1 MALAIPGI
9 SNENSFFSEHYLATL
24 FDRHRRE
31 WERQVDFNSRKT
43 ASHRQLQGLFL
54 RSRHALVKGQ
64 QGQFLHHDA
73 GKFQH
78 VLLDALGY
86 DRRVT
91 REVVEFQGQAVG
103 IPALARVGRGE
114 EADAMWILEVRE
126 AVGDDQWGQ
135 DPLALSYKPELFVS
149 NDLALPDENTTVREA
164 IDGGILNEQRP
175 PRWIMVFTMAQ
186 IVLLDRYKWS
196 DERLLRFDLEA
207 VLTQP
212 QATSWQSMRA
222 LLHRES
228 LVPQGEMR
236 GIERFDEESR
246 RHAHG
251 VSADLKYALREAVE
265 VLGNAS
271 VEQLICQRRIQR
283 RAIWEGS
290 NGIDAE
296 QLTRE
301 CLRYMYRLLFLLF
314 AEAQPHLGHEAL
326 KSPVFQNGYS
336 LEKLRNVEILQ
347 ISEDDRSYFLHES
360 LKTLFRF
367 FHEGTP
373 FRGIEILRDPTGILR
388 HDFVVD
394 PLGVELFESTH
405 TPLLDSMRISDRT
418 WRRII
423 ELLSLSRPG
432 KHGRGRISY
441 AQLGVNQLGAVYEAL
456 LSYTGFFAR
465 EDLVEVKRAQDDNPD
480 ELERAW
486 FVTVAQSQDYEQ
498 DEVVYDGNEP
508 RIYPRGTFIYRLTG
522 YGREETA
529 SYYTPETLT
538 RTTVKY
544 ALAAT
549 LKTASADHILSMR
562 ICEPAMGSAAFLIE
576 AVNQLADLY
585 LQKKQQELEDVIPVD
600 DLPRERQR
608 VRVFITARNA
618 FGVDINPGALELGQ
632 ISLWLNCMEPG
643 GFRPDFSRTLH
654 SGNSLLGAG
663 CKVVPFQESKLRM
676 RMSQEETLPMK
687 DGLHDRKR
695 NEIYHFLL
703 PLPEMVQIKGRDV
716 NDLLSEAAA
725 QARDWVRKVKRP
737 YRVEDYEVLQGLSA
751 VVDLLW
757 ITALEKREAWRAEYE
772 AMIPAV
778 YGQNPA
784 ADNPQSPPIWH
795 CEEYERLHTAMDY
808 WCSLWFWP
816 LDKLGVLPGREQ
828 FLEEM
833 NLILTGTSEDV
844 SGTIDWVRRAELED
858 IQERTLQTLLD
869 RPGDHIDLS
878 GLSEAMPKRIPI
890 VEEVSERER
899 FFHWDLELADILLQ
913 DRGFD
918 LIVGNPPWVKLDW
931 TEKNSLAQYDPQ
943 VITRRLRAVEI
954 GRRKIGILDSEE
966 KQSEFLERYR
976 HASGTASFCQHSGN
990 YPFLSGIQPNT
1001 YKNFLARAF
1010 ELIGSSGGI
1019 GFIHPLDHLNDPK
1032 GMVFREAC
1040 YRRQAWL
1047 FQFANER
1054 SRYLFTDIHHNT
1066 TFAIGVY
1073 KGSEGQPRFGMI
1085 SNLYAPDTIEEC
1097 LNHDGGGPVP
1107 SIKNSDG
1114 NWQLKGHRSRVID
1127 INESSLGLL
1136 GAILDPGV
1144 PPNKVRLPLLH
1155 SKELADALI
1164 KITQVP
1170 RRLGDL
1176 KGKYAQDRMWDET
1189 NDGRP
1194 PEAVFRRDTAFFDS
1208 PEDMILSGPMF
1219 SLGNPLA
1226 KCPRP
1231 HCKHNQD
1238 YDVIDLT
1245 AIPDDYLPR
1254 ANYTPVIPWDEYRS
1268 RTRSVPWNKGI
1279 KHIDCNRI
1287 VVRKRVGAASERTL
1301 QCALI
1306 GEGSGHLHSCVSI
1319 GFRDPHILVNTCTLW
1334 NSLPFDF
1341 LAKSFQVAD
1350 ILPSF
1355 TDQLPLPDLPCT
1367 ASHRTLQLNCLT
1379 DSYTRLWNEQA
1390 YRYSSSGW
1398 TSSHPSLDLEGV
1410 SCATQNWTRSCSL
1423 RSDYARRQA
1432 LLEIDVMVAM
1442 ALDLSF
1448 EELVQIY
1455 RLVFPVMRSYE
1466 DNTWYDQKGRIVWSN
1481 RPGKGLKQSR
1491 KDWEHHRKMKC
1502 GVLPEIIVDN
1512 TMPGGPQIRTIEYVA
1527 PFTKPNLEEDYRQAW
1542 QYFEKH
1548 L

>member
-24 FDRHRRE
+24 FERHRRE
-31 WERQVDFNSRKT
+31 WERQVDFSSRNT

-54 RSRHALVKGQ
+54 RSRHALMKGQ
-64 QGQFLHHDA
+64 QGQFLPHDA
-73 GKFQH
+73 GEFQH
-78 VLLDALGY
+78 ALLDALGY

-91 REVVEFQGQAVG
+91 REVVEFQGQTVG
-103 IPALARVGRGE
+103 IPVLARVGRGE
-114 EADAMWILEVRE
+114 EADALWILEVRE
-126 AVGDDQWGQ
+126 AVCEDQWGQ
-135 DPLALSYKPELFVS
+135 DPLGLSYKPELYVS
-149 NDLALPDENTTVREA
+149 NDISLPDENTTVREV
-164 IDGGILNEQRP
+164 IDGGLLNEQRP

-196 DERLLRFDLEA
+196 DERLLRFDLET

-228 LVPQGEMR
+228 LVPQGEVR

-246 RHAHG
+246 HHAHG

-265 VLGNAS
+265 VLGNAA
-271 VEQLICQRRIQR
+271 VDNLITQRRLQR
-283 RAIWEGS
+283 RAIWEGP

-326 KSPVFQNGYS
+326 RSPVFLNGYS
-336 LEKLRNVEILQ
+336 LEKLRNVEIKQ
-347 ISEDDRSYFLHES
+347 IAEEEESYFLHES

-373 FRGIEILRDPTGILR
+373 LRDSAVLRDPTSSLK

-394 PLGVELFESTH
+394 PVGAELFESTH

-432 KHGRGRISY
+432 KYGRGRISY

-486 FVTVAQSQDYEQ
+486 FVTLPQSEGYEE
-498 DEVVYDGNEP
+498 DEVVYDGNQP
-508 RIYPRGTFIYRLTG
+508 RVYPRGAFIYRLTG

-529 SYYTPETLT
+529 SYYTPESLT

-544 ALAAT
+544 ALAAS
-549 LKTASADHILSMR
+549 LKNASADQILSMR

-576 AVNQLADLY
+576 AINQLADHY
-585 LQKKQQELEDVIPVD
+585 LQKKQQQLGNVIPVD

-608 VRVFITARNA
+608 VRAYITARNA

-632 ISLWLNCMEPG
+632 ISLWLNCMESG
-643 GFRPDFSRTLH
+643 GFRPDFGRTLH
-654 SGNSLLGAG
+654 IGNSLLGAG
-663 CKVVPFQESKLRM
+663 CKVVPFQESKSRI
-676 RMSQEETLPMK
+676 RMSQEETRPVKGRLR
-687 DGLHDRKR
+687 DRKS

-703 PLPEMVQIKGRDV
+703 PLAEMVQIKGRDV
-716 NDLLSEAAA
+716 NDLLPEAMA
-725 QARDWVRKVKRP
+725 QAKDWIREVKRP
-737 YRVEDYEVLQGLSA
+737 YRVEEYEVLQGLSVA
-751 VVDLLW
+751 IDILFVSV
-757 ITALEKREAWRAEYE
+757 LEKRTAWRAEYE

-795 CEEYERLHTAMDY
+795 CEEYERLRIAMDY

-833 NLILTGTSEDV
+833 NLILTGTSAVV
-844 SGTIDWVRRAELED
+844 SGTVDWVQQAELED
-858 IQERTLQTLLD
+858 IKERSLQTLLD
-869 RPGDHIDLS
+869 RPGDHVDLS
-878 GLSEAMPKRIPI
+878 GLTDAMPTRIPL
-890 VEEVSERER
+890 VKEVSERER
-899 FFHWDLELADILLQ
+899 FLHWDLELADILLQ
-913 DRGFD
+913 DQGFD
-918 LIVGNPPWVKLDW
+918 LLVGNPPWVKLDW
-931 TEKNSLAQYDPQ
+931 TEKNSLAKYEPQ

-954 GRRKIGILDSEE
+954 GQRKLGILDSEE

-1001 YKNFLARAF
+1001 YKTFLARAF

-1085 SNLYAPDTIEEC
+1085 SNLYAPETIEEC
-1097 LNHDGGGPVP
+1097 LNHDGAGPIP

-1127 INESSLGLL
+1127 VNDSSLGRL
-1136 GAILDPGV
+1136 GAILDPEV
-1144 PPNKVRLPLLH
+1144 PPSQVRLPLLH
-1155 SKELADALI
+1155 SRELADALI

-1176 KGKYAQDRMWDET
+1176 KGEYLQDAMWHET
-1189 NDGRP
+1189 SDGRP
-1194 PEAVFRRDTAFFDS
+1194 PEAVFRRETAFYDA
-1208 PEDMILSGPMF
+1208 PEDMILSGPIF

-1231 HCKHNQD
+1231 QCKHNQD

-1245 AIPDDYLPR
+1245 AIPDNYLPR
-1254 ANYTPVIPWDEYRS
+1254 VNYTPQIPWDAYRS
-1268 RTRSVPWNKGI
+1268 KVRSVPWDRHKR
-1279 KHIDCNRI
+1279 HIDCERI
-1287 VVRKRVGAASERTL
+1287 ILREYVGAASERTL
-1301 QCALI
+1301 QNAIVVQGLGTVNSSQTLSFQKRMTLSKVGALW
-1306 GEGSGHLHSCVSI
+1306 S
-1319 GFRDPHILVNTCTLW
+1319 
-1334 NSLPFDF
+1334 SLIFDF
-1341 LAKSFQVAD
+1341 MAKSYQLVH
-1350 ILPSF
+1350 ITESF
-1355 TDQLPLPDLPCT
+1355 LSRLPLIDLPDT
-1367 ASHRTLQLNCLT
+1367 AIHRTLQLNCLT
-1379 DSYTRLWNEQA
+1379 SHYAQLWNTAALLSPQ
-1390 YRYSSSGW
+1390 GW
-1398 TSSHPSLDLEGV
+1398 TSSHPCLDSEGV
-1410 SCATQNWTRSCSL
+1410 EWTTGKWSRNCAL
-1423 RSDYARRQA
+1423 RTDYARRQA

-1442 ALDLSF
+1442 TLDLSL
-1448 EELVQIY
+1448 EELLQIY
-1455 RLVFPVMRSYE
+1455 RLVFPVLRSYE
-1466 DNTWYDQKGRIVWSN
+1466 DNTWYDQEGRIVWSK
-1481 RPGKGLKQSR
+1481 RLGKGLKRSR
-1491 KDWEHHRKMKC
+1491 KEWESHREMKS
-1502 GVLPEIIVDN
+1502 GILTEVIEDN
-1512 TMPGGPQIRTIEYVA
+1512 TMPGGPQKRTIEYLA

>member
-1 MALAIPGI
+1 
-9 SNENSFFSEHYLATL
+9 
-24 FDRHRRE
+24 
-31 WERQVDFNSRKT
+31 
-43 ASHRQLQGLFL
+43 
-54 RSRHALVKGQ
+54 
-64 QGQFLHHDA
+64 
-73 GKFQH
+73 
-78 VLLDALGY
+78 
-86 DRRVT
+86 
-91 REVVEFQGQAVG
+91 
-103 IPALARVGRGE
+103 
-114 EADAMWILEVRE
+114 
-126 AVGDDQWGQ
+126 
-135 DPLALSYKPELFVS
+135 
-149 NDLALPDENTTVREA
+149 
-164 IDGGILNEQRP
+164 
-175 PRWIMVFTMAQ
+175 MVFTMAQ
-186 IVLLDRYKWS
+186 ILLLDRYKWS
-196 DERLLRFDLEA
+196 DERVLRFDLET

-222 LLHRES
+222 LLHSES
-228 LVPQGEMR
+228 LVPQGEVR

-246 RHAHG
+246 HHAHG

-265 VLGNAS
+265 VLGNAA
-271 VEQLICQRRIQR
+271 VEQLIWKRRIQR
-283 RAIWEGS
+283 RAIWEGP

-336 LEKLRNVEILQ
+336 LENLRNVEIKQ
-347 ISEDDRSYFLHES
+347 IAEEEESYFLHES

-373 FRGIEILRDPTGILR
+373 LRDSAVLRDPTSSLK

-394 PLGVELFESTH
+394 PAGAELFESVH
-405 TPLLDSMRISDRT
+405 TPLLDSLRISDRT

-423 ELLSLSRPG
+423 ELLSLSRSG

-486 FVTVAQSQDYEQ
+486 FVTLAQSEDYEQ
-498 DEVVYDGNEP
+498 DEVVYDGNQP
-508 RIYPRGTFIYRLTG
+508 RIYPRSTFIYRLTG

-529 SYYTPETLT
+529 SYYTPESLT

-544 ALAAT
+544 ALASS
-549 LKTASADHILSMR
+549 LKTASADQILSVR

-576 AVNQLADLY
+576 AVNQLADHY
-585 LQKKQQELEDVIPVD
+585 LQQKQLELGDAIPVD

-608 VRVFITARNA
+608 VRTYITARNA

-643 GFRPDFSRTLH
+643 GYRPDFSRSLH
-654 SGNSLLGAG
+654 NGNSLLGAG
-663 CKVVPFQESKLRM
+663 CKVVPFQESKSRIQ
-676 RMSQEETLPMK
+676 MSQEETHPMK
-687 DGLHDRKR
+687 GRLYDRKSS
-695 NEIYHFLL
+695 EIYHFLL
-703 PLPEMVQIKGRDV
+703 PLAEMVQIKGRDV
-716 NDLLSEAAA
+716 NDLLPEAMA
-725 QARDWVRKVKRP
+725 QARDWVREVKRS
-737 YRVEDYEVLQGLSA
+737 YRVEEYEVLQGLSV
-751 VVDLLW
+751 VVDLLFF
-757 ITALEKREAWRAEYE
+757 TVLEKRAAWRAEYE

-778 YGQNPA
+778 YGQKPV
-784 ADNPQSPPIWH
+784 ADRPKSLPLWH
-795 CEEYERLHTAMDY
+795 CEEYERLQMAMDY

-816 LDKLGVLPGREQ
+816 LEKLEALPSIEQ

-833 NLILTGTSEDV
+833 SLILTG
-844 SGTIDWVRRAELED
+844 RRADITGTVDWIGQMELED
-858 IQERTLQTLLD
+858 IQERSLQTLLE
-869 RPGDHIDLS
+869 RPGDHLDLS
-878 GLSEAMPKRIPI
+878 GLTDAMPTRIPI
-890 VEEVSERER
+890 VKEVSERER
-899 FFHWDLELADILLQ
+899 FFHWDLELADILLLDQ
-913 DRGFD
+913 GFD

-931 TEKNSLAQYDPQ
+931 TEKNSLAKYEPQ
-943 VITRRLRAVEI
+943 VITRSLRAVEI
-954 GRRKIGILDSEE
+954 GRRKLDILDSEE
-966 KQSEFLERYR
+966 KQYEFLERYR
-976 HASGTASFCQHSGN
+976 HSSGSASFCQYSGN
-990 YPFLSGIQPNT
+990 YPYLSGVQPNT
-1001 YKNFLARAF
+1001 YKCFLTRAF
-1010 ELIGSSGGI
+1010 DLIRASGRI
-1019 GFIHPLDHLNDPK
+1019 GLIHPLDHLNDPK
-1032 GMVFREAC
+1032 GKVFREAC

-1047 FQFANER
+1047 FQFANAR
-1054 SRYLFTDIHHNT
+1054 KRYMFADIHPQA
-1066 TFAIGVY
+1066 TFTIGIYSGLENEPHFSIVA
-1073 KGSEGQPRFGMI
+1073 
-1085 SNLYAPDTIEEC
+1085 NLCAPDTIEEC
-1097 LNHDGGGPVP
+1097 LNHDGAGPIP

-1127 INESSLGLL
+1127 INDSSLGQL

-1144 PPNKVRLPLLH
+1144 PPNQMRLPLLH
-1155 SKELADALI
+1155 SSELADALI

-1170 RRLGDL
+1170 SRLGDL
-1176 KGKYAQDRMWDET
+1176 KGEYAQDRMWDET

-1194 PEAVFRRDTAFFDS
+1194 PEAVFRREPAFYSS
-1208 PEDMILSGPMF
+1208 PADMILSGPHF

-1231 HCKHNQD
+1231 KCKNSVD

-1268 RTRSVPWNKGI
+1268 KVRSVPWDQDI

-1287 VVRKRVGAASERTL
+1287 IVRRRAVAANERTL
-1301 QCALI
+1301 QCALVP
-1306 GEGSGHLHSCVSI
+1306 EGFAHVNVCESLS
-1319 GFRDPHILVNTCTLW
+1319 FADQPTLVNICALW

-1341 LAKSFQVAD
+1341 ITKSFQVLD
-1350 ILPSF
+1350 IFPSF
-1355 TDQLPLPDLPCT
+1355 TSQLPLVSLPST
-1367 ASHRTLQLNCLT
+1367 ALHRTLQLNCLT
-1379 DSYTRLWNEQA
+1379 SFSAILWEDLA
-1390 YRYSSSGW
+1390 PCFTPLAWSG
-1398 TSSHPSLDLEGV
+1398 SHPSLHLEGE
-1410 SCATQNWTRSCSL
+1410 SQANQQWTRSCAL

-1442 ALDLSF
+1442 ALDLSIDD
-1448 EELVQIY
+1448 LLHIY
-1455 RLVFPVMRSYE
+1455 RLVFPVMHSYE

-1481 RPGKGLKQSR
+1481 RAGKGLKKSR
-1491 KDWEHHRKMKC
+1491 RDWEFHRKMKC
-1502 GVLPEIIVDN
+1502 GVLPEVIEDN
-1512 TMPGGPQIRTIEYVA
+1512 TKPGGPQTRTIEYVA

>member
-1 MALAIPGI
+1 MALAFPGI

-31 WERQVDFNSRKT
+31 WERQVDFSSRET
-43 ASHRQLQGLFL
+43 ASYRQLQGLFL
-54 RSRHALVKGQ
+54 RSRHALLRGQ
-64 QGQFLHHDA
+64 LGQFLPKDA
-73 GKFQH
+73 AEFQYA
-78 VLLDALGY
+78 LLDALGY
-86 DRRVT
+86 ARRVT
-91 REVVEFQGQAVG
+91 RDVVEFQGHSVG
-103 IPALARVGRGE
+103 IPVLARVGRGE
-114 EADAMWILEVRE
+114 EADALWILEVRE
-126 AVGDDQWGQ
+126 DTIDEQWGQ
-135 DPLALSYKPELFVS
+135 DPLDLSYKSELYAS
-149 NDLALPDENTTVREA
+149 NDLVLPEEDTSVREI
-164 IDGGILNEQRP
+164 IDGGIFNQQRP
-175 PRWIMVFTMAQ
+175 PRWIMVLTMAQ

-196 DERLLRFDLEA
+196 DERLLRFDLET

-228 LVPQGEMR
+228 LVPKVEVR

-246 RHAHG
+246 LHAHG

-265 VLGNAS
+265 VLGNAA
-271 VEQLICQRRIQR
+271 VEQLIWKRRTQR
-283 RAIWEGS
+283 RAIWEGP

-336 LEKLRNVEILQ
+336 LEKLRNVEIMQ
-347 ISEDDRSYFLHES
+347 IAEEEESYFLHES

-367 FHEGTP
+367 FNEGTP
-373 FRGIEILRDPTGILR
+373 YRDIEILRDLAGILR

-394 PLGVELFESTH
+394 PVGAELFESTH

-456 LSYTGFFAR
+456 LSFTGFFAR

-486 FVTVAQSQDYEQ
+486 FVTLTQSEDYEQ
-498 DEVVYDGNEP
+498 DEVVYDSNQP
-508 RIYPRGTFIYRLTG
+508 RKYPRGTFIYRLTG

-529 SYYTPETLT
+529 SYYTPESLT
-538 RTTVKY
+538 QTTVKY
-544 ALAAT
+544 ALAAS
-549 LKTASADHILSMR
+549 LKTASADQILSMR

-576 AVNQLADLY
+576 AINQLAGYY
-585 LQKKQQELEDVIPVD
+585 LQKKQQELGDVIPAD

-608 VRVFITARNA
+608 VRAYITARNA

-632 ISLWLNCMEPG
+632 ISLWLNCMESG
-643 GFRPDFSRTLH
+643 GFRPDFGRTLH
-654 SGNSLLGAG
+654 IGNSLLGAG
-663 CKVVPFQESKLRM
+663 CKVVPFQESKSRI
-676 RMSQEETLPMK
+676 RMSQEEACPVKGRLR
-687 DGLHDRKR
+687 DRKS

-703 PLPEMVQIKGRDV
+703 PLAEMVQIKGRDV
-716 NDLLSEAAA
+716 NDLLPEAMA
-725 QARDWVRKVKRP
+725 QARDWIREVKRP
-737 YRVEDYEVLQGLSA
+737 YRVEEYEVLQGLS
-751 VVDLLW
+751 VVIDLLFV
-757 ITALEKREAWRAEYE
+757 TVLEKRAAWRAEYE

-784 ADNPQSPPIWH
+784 ADIPQSSPTWR
-795 CEEYERLHTAMDY
+795 CEEYERLRTAMDY

-833 NLILTGTSEDV
+833 NLILTGTSADV
-844 SGTIDWVRRAELED
+844 SGTVDWVQQAELED

-890 VEEVSERER
+890 VKEVSERER

-918 LIVGNPPWVKLDW
+918 LIVGNPPWVTMDW
-931 TEKNSLAQYDPQ
+931 TEGVYLAQFNPLIIIRNLSADRIAKLKP
-943 VITRRLRAVEI
+943 T
-954 GRRKIGILDSEE
+954 ILSSKE
-966 KQSEFLERYR
+966 KQSVFLKHYR
-976 HASGTASFCQHSGN
+976 HATGAAAYTKHAINYKVLGGTR
-990 YPFLSGIQPNT
+990 PNS
-1001 YKNFLARAF
+1001 YKAFLARAF
-1010 ELIGSSGGI
+1010 QIIAAHGTI
-1019 GFIHPLDHLNDPK
+1019 GFIHPVDHLNDPK
-1032 GMVFREAC
+1032 GGKFREAC
-1040 YRRQAWL
+1040 YKRKVWL
-1047 FQFANER
+1047 FQFANAR
-1054 SRYLFTDIHHNT
+1054 TRHMFRDITSKT
-1066 TFAIGVY
+1066 TYAVGVY
-1073 KGSEGQPRFGMI
+1073 RGGEEEPRFGMI
-1085 SNLYAPDTIEEC
+1085 SNLFAPETIEEC
-1097 LNHDGGGPVP
+1097 LNHDGAGPVP
-1107 SIKNSDG
+1107 SIKDEEG
-1114 NWQLKGHRSRVID
+1114 HWQLRGHRSRAIEF
-1127 INESSLGLL
+1127 NEYSLAQL
-1136 GAILDPGV
+1136 GAILDPEV
-1144 PPNKVRLPLLH
+1144 PPNQVRIPLLH
-1155 SKELADALI
+1155 SRELAEALI
-1164 KITQVP
+1164 KITQIP
-1170 RRLGDL
+1170 MRLGDL
-1176 KGKYAQDRMWDET
+1176 KGEYLQDAMWNET
-1189 NDGRP
+1189 TDRKE
-1194 PEAVFRRDTAFFDS
+1194 PEPIFRRETAFYDK
-1208 PEDMILSGPMF
+1208 PEDMIISGPTY

-1231 HCKHNQD
+1231 LCRHNHD
-1238 YDVIDLT
+1238 YDVIDLNT
-1245 AIPDDYLPR
+1245 IPDDYLPR
-1254 ANYTPVIPWDEYRS
+1254 VNYTPVIPWDEYRN
-1268 RTRSVPWNKGI
+1268 RTRSVPWEKNT
-1279 KHIDCNRI
+1279 KHVDCDR
-1287 VVRKRVGAASERTL
+1287 VVLRRFVKASNERTL
-1301 QCALI
+1301 QCAILTQ
-1306 GEGSGHLHSCVSI
+1306 GLAHVHVCESLAFKEREYVASI
-1319 GFRDPHILVNTCTLW
+1319 CALW

-1341 LAKSFQVAD
+1341 IAKSFQVND
-1350 ILPSF
+1350 IFVSF
-1355 TDQLPLPDLPCT
+1355 TSRLPVVDLPDT

-1379 DSYTRLWNEQA
+1379 NYYAPLWNELA
-1390 YRYSSSGW
+1390 HLYSPVGW
-1398 TSSHPSLDLEGV
+1398 ASLHPSLDLEGV
-1410 SCATQNWTRSCSL
+1410 NYATQNWSRSCAL

-1442 ALDLSF
+1442 ALDLSL
-1448 EELVQIY
+1448 EELLQIY

-1466 DNTWYDQKGRIVWSN
+1466 DNTWYDQKGRIVWSK
-1481 RPGKGLKQSR
+1481 RPGKGWKVGRKEWESRRELKS
-1491 KDWEHHRKMKC
+1491 
-1502 GVLPEIIVDN
+1502 GVLAEVVEEN
-1512 TMPGGPQIRTIEYVA
+1512 TKPGGLQSRTIEYVA